1 MKAVHTTMYGFSFVH
16 FFVIFCLNFNLS
28 FFYIYY
34 YQFTS
39 VIIFKRTILLL
50 LILLVRLNS
59 LQVGDLMKVIN
70 PQISNL
76 TLQYE
81 DFYARG
87 LFANAL
93 EIAQKILGE
102 ANRTHSSEAKASA
115 HIKLMHC
122 YYSLGEI
129 ENAFEVILHFR
140 VLCEGLKA
148 EKTNYY
154 LHMINSYIYDYE
166 ENYELAVNS
175 SYNALN
181 VATSLNENRAIA
193 LSRNMYSHVLLK
205 NGQIK
210 QAYESALT
218 GYQFIKEH
226 LSSNLLLVCHSQHIL
241 ATTQIESGLLK
252 DAYYILEELS
262 KNPIIVYNKKERSR
276 FYFAFAT
283 YFIKCTQYQE
293 AISHF
298 KKSEELAFKSN
309 DTMLLKRI
317 YKHYAL
323 IYGQLNNYKNA
334 FIQMQNYAH
343 LLEQTIKNN
352 FSSKIKDL
360 DFKHHAFQIERRA
373 NLDQLSGLYN
383 RSYFEQASN
392 KWLANAKENGTHI
405 CLIVFDVD
413 NFKTIN
419 DTHGHLYGDEVIK
432 HIGDCC
438 KKLFHT
444 ENTICARY
452 GGDEFVIILKDF
464 ELDTIR
470 EITHTLFNEI
480 TQTPIEVETV
490 KFNISISMGVVS
502 NDSFPSKR
510 FTQLFRIADQ
520 ALYAAKNQ
528 GKNQIVAMSNQTC
541 QLS

>member
-1 MKAVHTTMYGFSFVH
+1 
-16 FFVIFCLNFNLS
+16 
-28 FFYIYY
+28 
-34 YQFTS
+34 
-39 VIIFKRTILLL
+39 
-50 LILLVRLNS
+50 
-59 LQVGDLMKVIN
+59 MKVMN
-70 PQISNL
+70 PPISNL

-93 EIAQKILGE
+93 EIAHKILEE
-102 ANRTHSSEAKASA
+102 ANRTHSHKDQASA
-115 HIKLMHC
+115 YIKLMHC
-122 YYSLGEI
+122 YYNLGEI

-140 VLCEGLKA
+140 VLCEGLEA
-148 EKTNYY
+148 EKISYY
-154 LHMINSYIYDYE
+154 LHMINGYIYDYE
-166 ENYELAVNS
+166 ENFELAISNVS
-175 SYNALN
+175 HALE
-181 VATSLNENRAIA
+181 VAINLNENRAIA
-193 LSRNMYSHVLLK
+193 MSRNMYSHVLLK
-205 NGQIK
+205 NGQIE
-210 QAYESALT
+210 QAYESAIV
-218 GYQFIKEH
+218 GYHFIKEH

-252 DAYYILEELS
+252 DAFYILEELA

-283 YFIKCTQYQE
+283 YFMKWSQYQE
-293 AISHF
+293 AIAHF
-298 KKSEELAFKSN
+298 KKSEELAFQSN

-317 YKHYAL
+317 YKQYAL

-343 LLEQTIKNN
+343 LLEQTIKLN

-360 DFKHHAFQIERRA
+360 DFKHHAFQIERQA
-373 NLDQLSGLYN
+373 NVDQLSGLYN
-383 RSYFEQASN
+383 RSYFEQTSN
-392 KWLANAKENGTHI
+392 KWLANAKEDGTHI
-405 CLIVFDVD
+405 YLIVFDVD

-419 DTHGHLYGDEVIK
+419 DTYGHLYGDEVIK
-432 HIGDCC
+432 HIGNCC

-444 ENTICARY
+444 ENAICARY

-464 ELDTIR
+464 GLETIR
-470 EITHTLFNEI
+470 DITHTLFNEI
-480 TQTPIEVETV
+480 TQTTIEVETV
-490 KFNISISMGVVS
+490 TFNVSISMGVVC

-528 GKNQIVAMSNQTC
+528 GKNQIVAMSNQNK
-541 QLS
+541 